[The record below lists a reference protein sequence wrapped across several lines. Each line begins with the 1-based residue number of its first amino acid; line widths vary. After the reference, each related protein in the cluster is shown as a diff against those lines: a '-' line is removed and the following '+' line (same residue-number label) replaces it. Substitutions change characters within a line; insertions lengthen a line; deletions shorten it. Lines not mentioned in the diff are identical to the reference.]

1 MVPARAADPLGGR
14 TLALSPVPLPLRVYR
29 LVGRALAVPLLGWLW
44 WRGRREPGYRQHL
57 RHRLGF
63 VPVEPE
69 SLGCIWIHAAS
80 VGEVQ
85 AAEPLLHALLQEWPL
100 HAIVVSTQTPTG
112 ARALHAH
119 WGDQLRHVYAPID
132 TPGAVARFLSRLQPR
147 LLILV
152 ERELWPEWLHQCRS
166 NAVPVALVNARLSER
181 SARSYRRWSALM
193 RPVWSQLTVAA
204 ADAASAARLRELGVP
219 APRLHETGNLKFDVA
234 VPAARVALPP
244 GLRERT
250 LVVAGSTHEGDETAW
265 LEAWAELAPA
275 HPDWLLVLAPRHP
288 QRFDEVDRRLQ
299 QSGMTHVR
307 RSSGQSVEPR
317 TQVLLIDAMGG
328 LMHWYQ
334 HAALCF
340 VGGTLAPVGGH
351 NPLEPMSVGQPVL
364 FGPHTHNAAPLFDE
378 IVQTGAGECVHDAR
392 ELAAAVQRWLMQ
404 PQVWQRRADDA
415 RALIARNQGASART
429 LAVVRPLWKPA
440 HTHNIARVQTSTDA
454 GRTCWFDPHHL
465 SQVSAQTFNPAAH
478 ASGTAL
484 ATGSGRGPALLIQ
497 QDGHGYV
504 LRHYR
509 RGGLVARLSDD
520 RFWHAAPHNSRAM
533 REFTLLRLMR
543 SWQLPV
549 PEPIAA
555 SHRPRGLF
563 FYEADILVGLI
574 PDSANVVQWLQRRA
588 LVETEWQA
596 LGHAIR
602 RLHGR
607 QVFHSDLNA
616 HNLLLDG
623 AGQAWVVDF
632 DKCAVRPGEHW
643 KPRNLDRLLRSLRK
657 EAGRVT
663 PYHWSETDW
672 AHLLAGYQDTS
683 PTP

>member
-1 MVPARAADPLGGR
+1 MGLRP
-14 TLALSPVPLPLRVYR
+14 LALSPVSLPHRAYR
-29 LVGRALAVPLLGWLW
+29 LVSRALAAPLLGWLW
-44 WRGRREPGYRQHL
+44 WRGRREPGYRQNL
-57 RHRLGF
+57 RQRLGF
-63 VPVEPE
+63 IPVDPE
-69 SLGCIWIHAAS
+69 QLGCIWIHAAS

-85 AAEPLLHALLQEWPL
+85 AMQPLLHALLEEWPA
-100 HAIVVSTQTPTG
+100 HAVVVSTQTPTG

-119 WGDQLRHVYAPID
+119 WGDQIRHVYAPID
-132 TPGAVARFLSRLQPR
+132 TPGAVARFLNRLQPR

-152 ERELWPEWLHQCRS
+152 ERELWPEWLQQCRAH
-166 NAVPVALVNARLSER
+166 AVPVALVNARLSER
-181 SARSYRRWSALM
+181 SARSYQRWSALM
-193 RPVWSQLTVAA
+193 RPVWSKLTVAA
-204 ADAASAARLRELGVP
+204 ADPQSANRLRGLGVP
-219 APRLHETGNLKFDVA
+219 APHLHETGNLKFDVA

-244 GLRERT
+244 ELQERT
-250 LVVAGSTHEGDETAW
+250 LVVAGSTHEGDEAAW
-265 LEAWAELAPA
+265 LAVWSELAPVN
-275 HPDWLLVLAPRHP
+275 PRWLLVLVPRHP
-288 QRFDEVDRRLQ
+288 QRFDEVAASLQ
-299 QSGMTHVR
+299 HSGLVHVR
-307 RSSGQSVEPR
+307 RSGGQAVEPG
-317 TQVLLIDAMGG
+317 TQVLLIDAMGE

-334 HAALCF
+334 HASLCF

-364 FGPHTHNAAPLFDE
+364 FGPHTQNAAPLFDE

-404 PQVWQRRADDA
+404 PQVWQRRADAA

-440 HTHNIARVQTSTDA
+440 HTGNVARVQTSTDA
-454 GRTCWFDPHHL
+454 GRTNWFDPHHL
-465 SQVSAQTFNPAAH
+465 SQASAQTFNPAIH
-478 ASGTAL
+478 ADGTAL
-484 ATGSGRGPALLIQ
+484 ATGSGRGQALLIQ

-520 RFWHAAPHNSRAM
+520 RFWRAAPHDSRAM

-555 SHRPRGLF
+555 SHRPRGLL

-588 LVETEWQA
+588 LVAAEWQA

-602 RLHGR
+602 RLHER

-623 AGQAWVVDF
+623 AGRAWVVDF
-632 DKCAVRPGEHW
+632 DKCALRPGEDW

-663 PYHWSETDW
+663 PYHWAEADW
-672 AHLLAGYQDTS
+672 AHLLAGYQDIS
-683 PTP
+683 AIP